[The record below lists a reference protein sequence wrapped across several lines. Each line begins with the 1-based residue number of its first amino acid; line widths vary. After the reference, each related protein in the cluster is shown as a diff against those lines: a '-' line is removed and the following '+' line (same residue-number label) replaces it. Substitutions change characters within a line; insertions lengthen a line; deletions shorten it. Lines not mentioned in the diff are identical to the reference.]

1 MGRQNL
7 LCPLRSCRG
16 LWVCDSWVSAL
27 LFRGP
32 FLALMSPRKVW
43 GSGPCTQQQADQWR
57 LTFHSGPLAEKEAAE
72 NNAQSRDAASRLPV
86 GECGAL
92 ALLLAWDCGRDR
104 ERQWVRSPL
113 LWGGGDG
120 GRPGHG
126 GKGAHPLLWRETR
139 AWRGREPQ
147 PVFWSTGSSDATSHL
162 SCHHIPRLEQGRRR
176 VITPPMTD
184 PVMESELHN
193 NFLCDCYILLSHS
206 SS

>member
-1 MGRQNL
+1 MTRQM
-7 LCPLRSCRG
+7 RSSIR
-16 LWVCDSWVSAL
+16 A
-27 LFRGP
+27 
-32 FLALMSPRKVW
+32 A
-43 GSGPCTQQQADQWR
+43 SGPEQG
-57 LTFHSGPLAEKEAAE
+57 LG
-72 NNAQSRDAASRLPV
+72 LPSPPCPGLFPEHGV
-86 GECGAL
+86 GS
-92 ALLLAWDCGRDR
+92 LLSMP
-104 ERQWVRSPL
+104 RSPSITTCPEKR
-113 LWGGGDG
+113 
-120 GRPGHG
+120 RPGHG